1 MTPRLTKPLL
11 VLLLAP
17 GIVGLLVVLGI
28 ALFGW
33 NWARAPIQQGTL
45 AQTGRAL
52 VIAGD
57 LKLHL
62 DWPFVRVESEQV
74 SFANPPWAA
83 QPKMLVADAVE
94 FSVDLRALW
103 NQHIVLQ
110 DVRLK
115 RPIVMLET
123 ASDGRK
129 SWLLDSLQRDGTAQV
144 AIARLTLDHGQ
155 LELDDSQHDTH
166 IHLSVDTKD
175 TSTGSVAFKANGK
188 FQGLPLVATGTSASV
203 LTLRDEQVPF
213 PLTVDAKVGPTALQ
227 AHGTLTGLFALTG
240 LDMQIALRGGSL
252 AQLFPLLGLG
262 LPETHAYAMIGR
274 LVHDATTW
282 RFEQFSGTVGH
293 SDVAGTLET
302 QRVNERP
309 MLRGNVTSQ
318 VMDLGDLAPVIGAG
332 PSTPHEGPRQVLPD
346 NALKADRWKSFNAD
360 VTFNAVRIE
369 RAKALPLDQLK
380 VRIRL
385 QDAVLTLDPLDFV
398 AAGGHLQGVIVLD
411 ARQPLIRASATVQ
424 VKKLLL
430 GALFPTLDLTKTS
443 VGELNGE
450 VRLKGQGNSVK
461 HMLASSDGAV
471 HLEMGQGK
479 ISRLLME
486 QAGLHLLEILKLRI
500 AGDKNI
506 VLRCALADFRVQQGI
521 MQTQQ
526 LLLDTDVST
535 VVGSGSVNLALE
547 TLDLTLVPH
556 TRTTSLVALRSPIYI
571 RGTFDAP
578 KVTLDTASILARSAG
593 AVALGL
599 LNPVLALIPLV
610 EKGPGRDQGCAQA
623 SGGGNHD

>member
-1 MTPRLTKPLL
+1 MTRRLTKPLL

-115 RPIVMLET
+115 RPIVMLEI

-129 SWLLDSLQRDGTAQV
+129 SWLLDSLQRDETAQV

-155 LELDDSQHDTH
+155 LELEDSQHDTH

-227 AHGTLTGLFALTG
+227 AHGTIT
-240 LDMQIALRGGSL
+240 
-252 AQLFPLLGLG
+252 
-262 LPETHAYAMIGR
+262 
-274 LVHDATTW
+274 
-282 RFEQFSGTVGH
+282 
-293 SDVAGTLET
+293 
-302 QRVNERP
+302 
-309 MLRGNVTSQ
+309 
-318 VMDLGDLAPVIGAG
+318 
-332 PSTPHEGPRQVLPD
+332 
-346 NALKADRWKSFNAD
+346 
-360 VTFNAVRIE
+360 
-369 RAKALPLDQLK
+369 
-380 VRIRL
+380 
-385 QDAVLTLDPLDFV
+385 
-398 AAGGHLQGVIVLD
+398 
-411 ARQPLIRASATVQ
+411 
-424 VKKLLL
+424 
-430 GALFPTLDLTKTS
+430 
-443 VGELNGE
+443 
-450 VRLKGQGNSVK
+450 
-461 HMLASSDGAV
+461 GAV
-471 HLEMGQGK
+471 
-479 ISRLLME
+479 
-486 QAGLHLLEILKLRI
+486 
-500 AGDKNI
+500 
-506 VLRCALADFRVQQGI
+506 
-521 MQTQQ
+521 
-526 LLLDTDVST
+526 VST
-535 VVGSGSVNLALE
+535 VGLGA
-547 TLDLTLVPH
+547 
-556 TRTTSLVALRSPIYI
+556 
-571 RGTFDAP
+571 
-578 KVTLDTASILARSAG
+578 ARDSRLCHDRQAG
-593 AVALGL
+593 ARRHHVAVRA
-599 LNPVLALIPLV
+599 VLRN
-610 EKGPGRDQGCAQA
+610 GRAQ
-623 SGGGNHD
+623 